1 MSCMV
6 YPLLIQARLEFEN
19 AWQIQIHNNKF
30 QMVRC
35 WDMNMEDSQRTSS
48 LGTRLHVGG
57 LLLLYIKKWNIR
69 PVYKQSRPVIKLLN
83 YRNK

>member
-1 MSCMV
+1 MSCLV
-6 YPLLIQARLEFEN
+6 YTLLIKTRLEFEN

-57 LLLLYIKKWNIR
+57 LLLLYIKKGNIR